1 MNHDIKVYIV
11 VTYTLN
17 PNYWDPIQQST
28 NVQDI
33 GIELGLGIRY
43 KNKIG
48 PIGSRL
54 KKVGNWN
61 GYQLN

>member
-17 PNYWDPIQQST
+17 PNYWDPIQLST

-33 GIELGLGIRY
+33 EIGLGLGIRC
-43 KNKIG
+43 KNE
-48 PIGSRL
+48 
-54 KKVGNWN
+54 V
-61 GYQLN
+61 